1 MMLSVD
7 MESKDGQSVVMID
20 NLGSCTMHEPQLGKC
35 EAPKKW
41 KLAQRHRICCKPW
54 VMTFHCLLY
63 LCCDSS
69 ILLLQVTW
77 EILGL
82 S

>member
-41 KLAQRHRICCKPW
+41 KSERRHDIYCRPP
-54 VMTFHCLLY
+54 VMTF
-63 LCCDSS
+63 DSS
-69 ILLLQVTW
+69 LYPDRDMLIWLLHVPCAFD
-77 EILGL
+77 L